1 MKTAQFAASREANR
15 NLRRLVEAIRQLT
28 ISAFE

>member
-1 MKTAQFAASREANR
+1 MKIAQFAASREANR
-15 NLRRLVEAIRQLT
+15 NLRHFVEAMRQLT